1 MALWLALA
9 GLALWLYLLLG
20 HGRFWRA
27 EQRLPMHTG
36 ELQDWPEV
44 AILVPARDEGE
55 TIARVVTAL
64 LTQDYP
70 GSLRLFLADDG
81 SGDDTVA
88 RAQEAAAALGKEE
101 VLYLVTCVPP
111 AEGWTGKLSALEQA
125 RTCAARVLPRARYYL
140 LNDADI
146 APAAYLLRHLVAK
159 AEEEGLSL
167 VSLMARLDAH
177 GHWPALLIPPFVY
190 FFMQLYPFTWVADS
204 RRATAAAAGGMV
216 LLRRT
221 ALERIGGF
229 AALSDA
235 LIDDVTLATRVK
247 RSGGAIWLG
256 LGEEAVS
263 LRSYRDLAAIWSM
276 VARSAYTQ
284 LRHAPLLLAVALL
297 GLAFAYLVPPLTF
310 LFGLASGAA
319 LAALAGL
326 GAWLLMAYSY
336 WPTLRFFR
344 RPWWQAFTL
353 PLAALFYG
361 AMTVDSA
368 WRHRTGQGGVWKGRR
383 QAPPLA
389 AQRRRG

>member
-1 MALWLALA
+1 
-9 GLALWLYLLLG
+9 
-20 HGRFWRA
+20 
-27 EQRLPMHTG
+27 
-36 ELQDWPEV
+36 
-44 AILVPARDEGE
+44 
-55 TIARVVTAL
+55 
-64 LTQDYP
+64 P

-81 SGDDTVA
+81 SSDDTAA

-101 VLYLVTCVPP
+101 ALYLVTCRPP

-125 RTCAARVLPRARYYL
+125 RACAAQVLPQARYYW

-146 APAAYLLRHLVAK
+146 APAAHLLRHLVAK
-159 AEEEGLSL
+159 AEVERLTL

-177 GHWPALLIPPFVY
+177 GPWPALLIPPFVY
-190 FFMQLYPFTWVADS
+190 FFMQLYPFAWVADP
-204 RRATAAAAGGMV
+204 RRATAAAAGGVV
-216 LLRRT
+216 LLRRA

-229 AALSDA
+229 PALADA
-235 LIDDVTLATRVK
+235 LIDDVTLAARVK

-263 LRSYRDLAAIWSM
+263 LRPYRDLAAIWDM

-284 LRHAPLLLAVALL
+284 LRHAPALLAVALL

-319 LAALAGL
+319 LTALAGL
-326 GAWLLMAYSY
+326 AGWLLMAYSY
-336 WPTLRFFR
+336 WPTLHFFR

-353 PLAALFYG
+353 PLVALAYG

-368 WRHRTGQGGVWKGRR
+368 WRHRKGRGGAWKGPH
-383 QAPPLA
+383 QAARLA
-389 AQRRRG
+389 ARRRRG